1 MAMTRAEKIEGL
13 KEEITQHQ
21 NQIKRLLQAQRA
33 QDRKDRT
40 RRLCERMGLFES
52 MLPDTITLTA
62 DYFKTFLD
70 KAILTDNNRRILDG
84 LLTAQN
90 AATPASE
97 SAGSAARDT
106 STPASKTLFMAREN
120 GEDEEQDEG
129 NGEAATPVA

>member
-62 DYFKTFLD
+62 DHFKAFLE
-70 KAILTDNNRRILDG
+70 KAILTEQSRRILDG

-90 AATPASE
+90 AATPAPE
-97 SAGSAARDT
+97 GAGSAARVT
-106 STPASKTLFMAREN
+106 STPASKTPFPAQES
-120 GEDEEQDEG
+120 GEDADEDEG
-129 NGEAATPVA
+129 NGEAQTP

>member
-1 MAMTRAEKIEGL
+1 MAKTRTEKIEGL

-62 DYFKTFLD
+62 DHFKTFLE
-70 KAILTDNNRRILDG
+70 KAILTEQSRRILDG

-90 AATPASE
+90 AATPAQQG
-97 SAGSAARDT
+97 AGSAARDT
-106 STPASKTLFMAREN
+106 STPASKTSQTAQGN
-120 GEDEEQDEG
+120 GEDADEDEG
-129 NGEAATPVA
+129 NDEAETP

>member
-1 MAMTRAEKIEGL
+1 MAKTRTEKIEGL

-62 DYFKTFLD
+62 DHFKTFLE
-70 KAILTDNNRRILDG
+70 KAILTEQSRRILDG

-90 AATPASE
+90 AATPAPQG
-97 SAGSAARDT
+97 AGSAASDTT
-106 STPASKTLFMAREN
+106 STPASKTPFSAQEN
-120 GEDEEQDEG
+120 GEDSDEDEG
-129 NGEAATPVA
+129 NGEAETL

>member
-1 MAMTRAEKIEGL
+1 MAKTRAEKIEDI

-52 MLPDTITLTA
+52 MLPDSITLTA
-62 DYFKTFLD
+62 DHFKTFLE
-70 KAILTDNNRRILDG
+70 KAILTEQSRRILDG

-90 AATPASE
+90 AATPAPQ
-97 SAGSAARDT
+97 SAGSAARDVPA
-106 STPASKTLFMAREN
+106 PASKTRNTAQEN
-120 GEDEEQDEG
+120 DEDADEDEG
-129 NGEAATPVA
+129 NDEAETL